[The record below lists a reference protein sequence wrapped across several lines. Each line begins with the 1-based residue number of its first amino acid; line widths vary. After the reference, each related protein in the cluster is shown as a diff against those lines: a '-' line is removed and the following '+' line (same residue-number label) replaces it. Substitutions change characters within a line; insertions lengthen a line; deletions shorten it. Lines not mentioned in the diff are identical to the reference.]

1 MTKAS
6 PGTTKSPSSAERVT
20 VVADT
25 REQEPYAFDPEA
37 VDVVRRA
44 LPAGDYSL
52 PGYEAS
58 IAVERKTLADYVSSV
73 IRSRGRFLRELR
85 ALAEYDLGCV
95 VVEAM
100 GCGLPVA
107 AYRSKGPA
115 DIVEH
120 CLSGFLEVG
129 PENLAKYIAVY
140 FSDASLM
147 ERMSHAATKRSKHYD
162 AEKIMSRFMKDLS
175 MSGACRNPA
184 STLKSRKVINTDVQ
198 GEFFYDAENV
208 PCLHEVQTNLPEPA
222 IFP

>member
-58 IAVERKTLADYVSSV
+58 IAVERKTLADFVASV
-73 IRSRGRFLRELR
+73 IRGRARFLRELR

-95 VVEAM
+95 VVE
-100 GCGLPVA
+100 GSLEDVA
-107 AYRSKGPA
+107 AGRYRSGVSPNA
-115 DIVEH
+115 VFGATLSIIVDH
-120 CLSGFLEVG
+120 GVPVFFCG
-129 PENLAKYIAVY
+129 
-140 FSDASLM
+140 D
-147 ERMSHAATKRSKHYD
+147 RQH
-162 AEKIMSRFMKDLS
+162 
-175 MSGACRNPA
+175 ACRFA
-184 STLKSRKVINTDVQ
+184 EGLLCRYHRKV
-198 GEFFYDAENV
+198 
-208 PCLHEVQTNLPEPA
+208 HR
-222 IFP
+222 